1 MIRKGTNMRTAIL
14 GLMKKK
20 ENLRRMGIF
29 LMTFLFMFIVLATSL
44 VTTKYSLKEGDIAK
58 VDIKAQREVE
68 DAAATEERRQ
78 QAGSA
83 VPLQYNKR
91 TEVMTGAVDNINS
104 LFGKRAEAAQS
115 ELSAE
120 EKISTLQNQTNF
132 VLTETQARYFIGL
145 QAEEASAMQSL
156 LVSTLTELY
165 ESSNISD
172 STQSGYQ
179 ADTSNAQEF
188 IRSRIAGAALPG
200 ASGEIALQL
209 ALNEIKPNFYY
220 DQAKTDEMKAEAAE
234 KVSPVIIKK
243 GQIIVKEGEP
253 VTSRQID
260 LLKDLGLLN
269 SQSGFQP
276 YLYAALGMLVLL
288 VLAVQW
294 FYIYRLHPE
303 VYMDESKLIMISLLN
318 FTAVFIARMTAAASM
333 FFIPL
338 AFIPMVFTIALGQ
351 RISMASSLL
360 NCILISGA
368 VNFDLEITILA
379 VANALIGSLATRK
392 LQQRNKILYASAAV
406 AAINAAMAFSLGL
419 LLSNN
424 VSDVGQKVMQV
435 FAASLMSGMLAIG
448 FLPFLEHM
456 FGIVT
461 TTKLLELSNP
471 NSPLLKRLLMEA
483 PGTYHH
489 SVLVGNLAE
498 HAAEAV
504 GGSSLFVRVCAYYHD
519 IGKLKRPYFF
529 KENQLENDNPHDRIS
544 PKLSTHIVISHVKDG
559 VDLAREHKLPK
570 DIVDVIEQHHG
581 TSLAK
586 YFYITVRNSSDK
598 PNEINE
604 TDYRYKGP
612 LPETK
617 EAGILMLAD
626 AVEAAVRSLSEP
638 SKEKIEAMVDSI
650 IRARV
655 EDGQFDNCDLT
666 FRDMEKIKDAFLMVF
681 NGIYHSRIEY
691 PEDKWA

>member
-1 MIRKGTNMRTAIL
+1 MGIRVL

-20 ENLRRMGIF
+20 ENLRRLGIF
-29 LMTFLFMFIVLATSL
+29 ALTFLFMFIVLATSL
-44 VTTKYSLKEGDIAK
+44 ITTKYSVKEGDIAK

-68 DAAATEERRQ
+68 DSASTEERRR
-78 QAGSA
+78 QASAA
-83 VPLQYNKR
+83 VPLQYNKK
-91 TEVMTGAVDNINS
+91 TEVMTEAVESINS
-104 LFGKRAEAAQS
+104 LFSKRAEAADS
-115 ELSAE
+115 DLSVQ
-120 EKISTLQNQTNF
+120 EKISTLRNQTDF
-132 VLTETQARYFIGL
+132 ALTETQARYFVGL
-145 QAEEASAMQSL
+145 SAEDSAAMQSL
-156 LVSTLTELY
+156 LATTLTELY

-179 ADTSNAQEF
+179 ADMNAAQELV
-188 IRSRIAGAALPG
+188 RSRIGGASLG
-200 ASGEIALQL
+200 SSSGEIALQL

-220 DQAKTDEMKAEAAE
+220 DQAKTEAMKDDAAE
-234 KVSPVIIKK
+234 NVSPVIIKK

-253 VTSRQID
+253 VTSRQIGI
-260 LLKDLGLLN
+260 LKDLGLLN

-276 YLYAALGMLVLL
+276 YLYAVLGMLVLL

-294 FYIYRLHPE
+294 FYIYKLHPE
-303 VYMDESKLIMISLLN
+303 VYSDESKLIMINLLN

-351 RISMASSLL
+351 RMSMASSLL

-368 VNFDLEITILA
+368 VNFDIEITILA
-379 VANALIGSLATRK
+379 VANALVGSLATRK

-406 AAINAAMAFSLGL
+406 AAINAVLAFSLGL

-448 FLPFLEHM
+448 FLPFLEHL

-519 IGKLKRPYFF
+519 VGKLKRPYFF

-544 PKLSTHIVISHVKDG
+544 PKLSTQIVISHVKDG
-559 VDLAREHKLPK
+559 ADLAREHRLPK
-570 DIVDVIEQHHG
+570 DIISVIEQHHG

-604 TDYRYKGP
+604 MDYRYKGP

-650 IRARV
+650 IRSRV
-655 EDGQFDNCDLT
+655 EDRQFDSCDLT
-666 FRDMEKIKDAFLMVF
+666 YRDMEKIKVAFLAVF
-681 NGIYHSRIEY
+681 SGIYHSRIEY